1 MDQKTFLERFNLQEK
16 FIDRKNLTIEDQVDV
31 IIPIFNTNFLFEKN
45 LHSFYRE
52 IPINRL
58 IIGDGGS
65 TDDSIEIVKKFPR
78 VVIINQSKNKTLGFC
93 IAELISLVETE
104 WFIYLHADVYLP
116 ENWYDIMKKSKKK
129 YDWFECSR
137 RHVALFEYIVGYQM
151 KNERAYSGSQI
162 GRKKAFEKIIPIIE
176 DDYLYRN
183 EDIIFAE
190 LIKSN
195 GYKYGRVLDTYHYHQ
210 LMEKKGNLEPKF
222 QFSIK
227 KKEDREFDIKT
238 NYMQAKGIIKY
249 LYPKPYLINNV
260 NFSLKLLYSYYNV
273 NLDEFPKWVNRENK
287 TWSKLVKTK
296 YSFHQKILK
305 FLLKISRRVYKM
317 IFNI

>member
-1 MDQKTFLERFNLQEK
+1 MDQKSFLERFNLQEK

-190 LIKSN
+190 LIKFN

-210 LMEKKGNLEPKF
+210 VMDKKGTKEPKF
-222 QFSIK
+222 KISLQ
-227 KKEDREFDIKT
+227 KKENKEFRIKT
-238 NYMQAKGIIKY
+238 HYMQAKGIIKH
-249 LYPKPYLINNV
+249 LYPKPYLIKNV
-260 NFSLKLLYSYYNV
+260 NRSLKILYDNYEI
-273 NLDEFPKWVNRENK
+273 NLEGFRDWVKKENK
-287 TWSKLVKTK
+287 IWLKFIKTE
-296 YSFHQKILK
+296 YSILQKMIK
-305 FLLKISRRVYKM
+305 FLLKLSRRIYKK
-317 IFNI
+317 IFDI